1 MRLQEPEDKYSQLTH
16 EQEEHHWSNRM
27 ITRLSQIDEAPSRLT
42 VDSLIMSP
50 QTIQY
55 IRATHSERDQHNSSK
70 ISIVES
76 QSRQQDMIDIY
87 SQRGDHQPGHQTMD
101 EDLRLQLH
109 LPLEYL
115 DQSDAKQES
124 VVDPETTLTE
134 RLEQIE
140 DTKRYIN

>member
-1 MRLQEPEDKYSQLTH
+1 
-16 EQEEHHWSNRM
+16 
-27 ITRLSQIDEAPSRLT
+27 
-42 VDSLIMSP
+42 
-50 QTIQY
+50 
-55 IRATHSERDQHNSSK
+55 
-70 ISIVES
+70 
-76 QSRQQDMIDIY
+76 
-87 SQRGDHQPGHQTMD
+87 MD

-109 LPLEYL
+109 LTLENL

>member
-1 MRLQEPEDKYSQLTH
+1 MRLQEPEDKYSLLTH
-16 EQEEHHWSNRM
+16 EQEEHQRS
-27 ITRLSQIDEAPSRLT
+27 RLSQIDEAPSRLT